1 MSAKELDKLADK
13 LTKKLKASSELFRTM
28 VADYEPHLFSM
39 NVTDIKKEVRD
50 QLKQKYKFS
59 YRNFQQKC

>member
-28 VADYEPHLFSM
+28 VADYEPHLFSFS
-39 NVTDIKKEVRD
+39 VKDIKNELRD
-50 QLKQKYKFS
+50 ELKKKYT
-59 YRNFQQKC
+59 